1 MKTNFQSVDEYIAA
15 QPPATQPTLHRIRQ
29 AIQKALPQAVES
41 ISYQIPEYKISGRI
55 VLYFAGYKKHY
66 AIYPASS
73 QLIAAL
79 PELEGRIHSRATIRF
94 SYGEKIP
101 VTLIARIAKLR
112 AKEAAAAQ

>member
-29 AIQKALPQAVES
+29 AIRKALPKSVES
-41 ISYQIPEYKISGRI
+41 ISYQMPEYKLNGRL
-55 VLYFAGYKKHY
+55 VLYFAGYRNHY
-66 AIYPASS
+66 AIYPASR

-79 PELEGRIHSRATIRF
+79 PELEGRIHSKATIRF
-94 SYGEKIP
+94 SYDEKIP